1 MARRTKA
8 CPVGQRGRVGA
19 WHWVCTGSCAPFTSW
34 NLESSNWSFW
44 NETALFR
51 ANLLHFA
58 SDQGRVIDDD
68 RCTERN
74 SIEVVLGTWWVC
86 WRIRQENNSAFI
98 PRRET
103 CHIVSLI
110 VSLLSSFAFSTRC
123 IRLLCQGVEDSESG
137 PAWLGLALWSPS
149 LTWKYLEQKLRIP
162 AAILNAKHPG
172 DHSPPHP
179 PPLNILDHLK
189 KSRYLKILIL
199 YDIIWFYSIP
209 ENLKSLEIKFSETFL
224 IHYYAWPKAS
234 PSSLTSPGRP
244 GLMQL
249 PLTSLSERH
258 AGEHAFHSSNR
269 LGGQKASYK
278 SGSQLISISYSY
290 NIPIIFLRVELICWD
305 FLLEGWEVI

>member
-1 MARRTKA
+1 MLRSLRGWDLWSRWPFWSKSHHHNEYLFAACVYFVNLCKFEPQIPVDSFTSSLRSPSASPMARRTKA

-19 WHWVCTGSCAPFTSW
+19 WHWVCTGSCTPFTSW

-103 CHIVSLI
+103 CHIVSL
-110 VSLLSSFAFSTRC
+110 LSSFAFSTRC

-137 PAWLGLALWSPS
+137 PAWLGLALWSPR
-149 LTWKYLEQKLRIP
+149 LTWK
-162 AAILNAKHPG
+162 
-172 DHSPPHP
+172 
-179 PPLNILDHLK
+179 
-189 KSRYLKILIL
+189 
-199 YDIIWFYSIP
+199 
-209 ENLKSLEIKFSETFL
+209 
-224 IHYYAWPKAS
+224 
-234 PSSLTSPGRP
+234 
-244 GLMQL
+244 
-249 PLTSLSERH
+249 
-258 AGEHAFHSSNR
+258 
-269 LGGQKASYK
+269 
-278 SGSQLISISYSY
+278 
-290 NIPIIFLRVELICWD
+290 
-305 FLLEGWEVI
+305 